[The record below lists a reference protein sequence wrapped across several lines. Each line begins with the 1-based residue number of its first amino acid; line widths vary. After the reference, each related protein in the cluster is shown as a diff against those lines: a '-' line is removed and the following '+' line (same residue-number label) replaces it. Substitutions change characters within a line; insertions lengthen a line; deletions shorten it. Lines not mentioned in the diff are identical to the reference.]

1 LNQSPQFH
9 SVRSHEPA
17 LDKQG
22 NQPRLKDTSIKIS
35 LTDFADF
42 ATRSGN
48 PQFTKVKELIARGE
62 YDPRTD
68 FWKPLRDCIP
78 AFHKGKRTL
87 ESVVSMLTDAK
98 KTNRYPQAIAGYKR
112 FLAKNEPSYFTVPA
126 WLWTYRELHV
136 RINPEVGFEMDGKR
150 YAVKLHFKDEKLTR
164 LRRDVIFEVMHSA
177 MASHSTLIPAILDVA
192 NARLISSGPLDGKL
206 MPWLQAQAVG
216 FVHMWNSLAAQPITI
231 KN

>member
-1 LNQSPQFH
+1 MNQSPQSH

-17 LDKQG
+17 LDKHG
-22 NQPRLKDTSIKIS
+22 NKDTSIKIS

-48 PQFTKVKELIARGE
+48 SQFTKVKELIARGE

-98 KTNRYPQAIAGYKR
+98 KANRYPQAIAGYKR

-126 WLWTYRELHV
+126 WL
-136 RINPEVGFEMDGKR
+136 
-150 YAVKLHFKDEKLTR
+150 TR
-164 LRRDVIFEVMHSA
+164 LRRDVLLEVMHSA
-177 MASHSTLIPAILDVA
+177 MASNSTLIPAILDVA
-192 NARLISSGPLDGKL
+192 NARFISAGPLEGSL
-206 MPWLQAQAVG
+206 APWLQAQAVG
-216 FVHMWNSLAAQPITI
+216 FVHMWNLLAAQPITI